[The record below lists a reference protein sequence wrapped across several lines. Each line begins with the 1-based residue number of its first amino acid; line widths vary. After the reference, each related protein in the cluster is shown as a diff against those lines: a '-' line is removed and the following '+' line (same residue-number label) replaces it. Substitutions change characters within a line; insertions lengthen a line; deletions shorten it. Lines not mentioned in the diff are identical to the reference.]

1 MSGLSNFRPLL
12 NRDDRLGIT
21 SSSSRQ
27 TGKLREAIIKVFKDH
42 GLNITI
48 HTGLTKVNF
57 LDVTLDLEKDE
68 YKPFRKP
75 GDIPLYVSALSN
87 HPPAVLTLSG
97 TTPLL

>member
-42 GLNITI
+42 GLSISI
-48 HTGLTKVNF
+48 DTGLTKVNF
-57 LDVTLDLEKDE
+57 LDVTLDLGEKM
-68 YKPFRKP
+68 
-75 GDIPLYVSALSN
+75 SSN
-87 HPPAVLTLSG
+87 HTESLG
-97 TTPLL
+97 IIHYM